1 MKRLAFVLTAF
12 LIQSCYTV
20 FYTTNEYAD
29 FVGVSPNPPATEPV
43 IIDRPHEPCSPSPG
57 IVSEPAYVAPA
68 QSNPPEASRPRTEGA
83 TRPPAV
89 NTPTNQPVER
99 VRASSPQPAAQ
110 NAGQQSGGPQRE
122 RASSEQQNQQPRQRP
137 Q

>member
-43 IIDRPHEPCSPSPG
+43 IIDRPHDPCPPPPG
-57 IVSEPAYVAPA
+57 IFSEPAYITPA
-68 QSNPPEASRPRTEGA
+68 QSNPPEASRPRTDGA

-89 NTPTNQPVER
+89 NAPTNQPVER
-99 VRASSPQPAAQ
+99 VRTSSPQPATVTPAAQ
-110 NAGQQSGGPQRE
+110 IAAQQSR
-122 RASSEQQNQQPRQRP
+122 
-137 Q
+137 

>member
-20 FYTTNEYAD
+20 FCTTNEYAD

-43 IIDRPHEPCSPSPG
+43 IIDRPLEPCPPSPV
-57 IVSEPAYVAPA
+57 IVSEPAYITPA

-83 TRPPAV
+83 TRSTIA
-89 NTPTNQPVER
+89 NTPSSQAVER
-99 VRASSPQPAAQ
+99 VRTPSPQPAAQ
-110 NAGQQSGGPQRE
+110 TAAQQSREPQRD
-122 RASSEQQNQQPRQRP
+122 RADSEQQSQPTR
-137 Q
+137 